1 MSSLFVIIF
10 ALCISIAVNANLTK
24 SFLMCTGKE
33 ELFRCFPAQQ
43 FFMIFF
49 SGLTFRISMPPLAR
63 LGLSSRAHF
72 GARSEQCTT
81 WPPGTCSSQSRSSIG
96 PSSSL
101 EEGRSWCQ
109 VIIENGHCI
118 VCNLNVTSHQQIGI
132 SETERKRRKES
143 NYFTTQ
149 ITFIAWLLEV
159 IHKTNHINHYFDF
172 LSPGLAGHY
181 L

>member
-1 MSSLFVIIF
+1 MDID
-10 ALCISIAVNANLTK
+10 
-24 SFLMCTGKE
+24 
-33 ELFRCFPAQQ
+33 
-43 FFMIFF
+43 
-49 SGLTFRISMPPLAR
+49 
-63 LGLSSRAHF
+63 
-72 GARSEQCTT
+72 
-81 WPPGTCSSQSRSSIG
+81 
-96 PSSSL
+96 
-101 EEGRSWCQ
+101 
-109 VIIENGHCI
+109 CI
-118 VCNLNVTSHQQIGI
+118 VCNLYATSHQQIGI